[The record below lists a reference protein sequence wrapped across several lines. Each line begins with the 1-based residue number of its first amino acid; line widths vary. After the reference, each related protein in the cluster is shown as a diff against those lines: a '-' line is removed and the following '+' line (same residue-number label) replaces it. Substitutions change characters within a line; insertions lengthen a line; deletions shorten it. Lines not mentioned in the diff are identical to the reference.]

1 MFRFRLFKTRKDP
14 EPAGE
19 DKSGVG
25 EEYDYH
31 ISQVFMGHHSIVTLV
46 GFTVG
51 GILVG
56 RGLYEVLIRAVGV
69 YGTIGIKSFIYGKQ
83 SSTRSHNHGDC
94 L

>member
-14 EPAGE
+14 EPHE
-19 DKSGVG
+19 QDE

-31 ISQVFMGHHSIVTLV
+31 ISQVFLGHHSIITLV

-56 RGLYEVLIRAVGV
+56 RGLYEVLVQSVGV
-69 YGTIGIKSFIYGKQ
+69 LGTILIGLVLFAATGLYIGSFRG
-83 SSTRSHNHGDC
+83 
-94 L
+94 

>member
-14 EPAGE
+14 EPE
-19 DKSGVG
+19 DQKAD

-31 ISQVFMGHHSIVTLV
+31 ISQVFLGHHSIITLA

-56 RGLYEVLIRAVGV
+56 RGLYEVLVRSTGV
-69 YGTIGIKSFIYGKQ
+69 WTTILLGLILFAATGLYIGSFRG
-83 SSTRSHNHGDC
+83 
-94 L
+94 

>member
-14 EPAGE
+14 EPG
-19 DKSGVG
+19 DQDGK

-31 ISQVFMGHHSIVTLV
+31 ISQVFMGHHSIITLA

-56 RGLYEVLIRAVGV
+56 RGLYEVLIQSTDVWT
-69 YGTIGIKSFIYGKQ
+69 TIGIGLLLFAATGLYIGSFQG
-83 SSTRSHNHGDC
+83 
-94 L
+94 

>member
-14 EPAGE
+14 EPE
-19 DKSGVG
+19 DQDGQ

-31 ISQVFMGHHSIVTLV
+31 ISQVFMGHHSIITLA

-56 RGLYEVLIRAVGV
+56 RGLYEVLMQATDVWTTILVGLLLFAATGL
-69 YGTIGIKSFIYGKQ
+69 YIGSFRG
-83 SSTRSHNHGDC
+83 
-94 L
+94 